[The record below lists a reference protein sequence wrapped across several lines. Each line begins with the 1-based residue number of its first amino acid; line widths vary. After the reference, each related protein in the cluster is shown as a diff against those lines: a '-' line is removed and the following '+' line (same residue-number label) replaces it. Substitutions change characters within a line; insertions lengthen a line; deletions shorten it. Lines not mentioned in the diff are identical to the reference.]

1 MMKPEMGERVE
12 QYGEDLPQRTIS
24 PRLVGI
30 VSVVVVCLLGL
41 IAARTGVGGGAPG
54 TPPTVLRSSAAGL
67 VIITPGERTRRIAIS
82 TPVAGVRNRVT
93 SGQAGYRYPDDGSVV
108 AINGITAT
116 AQLRPVRV
124 GARSRVH
131 IGSIRLLGERVVLRN
146 VRFEATS
153 AVTHARAG
161 GAVTFDRSTELVVDG
176 TPRALHPNMQI
187 PVAGVGVVS
196 VNEQAVVAQAPR
208 GDRQSGPRHRI
219 VGAVAHLRV
228 MRPVAGLAAGTD
240 IVIGRVE
247 AGVRVGRVRPVPH
260 ATYRK
265 PAAPTRRTP
274 VRDTPNPLTLHAGT
288 PKPGAHSLPRKA
300 TSVRAAAAAP
310 SGSLQRYVFPVLG
323 STNFTDTWGAP
334 RASTGIP
341 HQGTD
346 IFGAEGTPIV
356 AVADGV
362 LDRVGWNTIGG
373 YRFWLFD
380 SYGNSF
386 YFAHLSAYSPLA
398 RDGAQVRAG
407 DVIGFL
413 GHTGDA
419 QFTPPHLHFEV
430 HPNNGDAVNPY
441 RYLLAWQRGRLVAAD
456 GIGLGAAISTLAF
469 ESYSDIS
476 ANSGLDG
483 SVLDSV
489 PNTSARPV
497 ADETRPKPT
506 DASLA
511 DAINGPGIA
520 SGS

>member
-1 MMKPEMGERVE
+1 MRV
-12 QYGEDLPQRTIS
+12 
-24 PRLVGI
+24 VGAATVAI
-30 VSVVVVCLLGL
+30 ICGLGL
-41 IAARTGVGGGAPG
+41 IAAQTGIGGGSPG
-54 TPPTVLRSSAAGL
+54 TPPTVLRSSAIGTM
-67 VIITPGERTRRIAIS
+67 IISPGERTRRIAAAA
-82 TPVAGVRNRVT
+82 PVAGVHNRVT
-93 SGQAGYRYPDDGSVV
+93 NRQAIFRYPVDGSLLT
-108 AINGITAT
+108 ITGLAST
-116 AQLRPVRV
+116 ARLRPVRV
-124 GARSRVH
+124 GADARVR
-131 IGSIRLLGERVVLRN
+131 IGTIRVLGGRVVIRN
-146 VRFEATS
+146 VSFQATS
-153 AVTHARAG
+153 AITHSRAG
-161 GAVTFDRSTELVVDG
+161 GDVSFGPSSTLEVDG
-176 TPRALHPNMQI
+176 RPVPIRSNMQI
-187 PVAGVGVVS
+187 PVAGVGMLS
-196 VNEQAVVAQAPR
+196 VNEQAVIARAPN

-228 MRPVAGLAAGTD
+228 NRAVAGLPAGAE

-247 AGVRVGRVRPVPH
+247 AGVRKGRVRPVPH
-260 ATYRK
+260 ASYRR
-265 PAAPTRRTP
+265 PARPVTPRRT
-274 VRDTPNPLTLHAGT
+274 VSSPNPLRLHTGE
-288 PKPGAHSLPRKA
+288 PKPGSRVLPRKA
-300 TSVRAAAAAP
+300 SSVRAAAAPP

-323 STNFTDTWGAP
+323 ASSFTDSWGAP

-346 IFGAEGTPIV
+346 IFAAEGTPIV

-380 SYGNSF
+380 AYGNSF

-398 RDGAQVRAG
+398 RDGATVRAG

-441 RYLLAWQRGRLVAAD
+441 QYLVAWRHGRLVAATAA
-456 GIGLGAAISTLAF
+456 GLGGAVSSLTLQSF
-469 ESYSDIS
+469 SDIS

-489 PNTSARPV
+489 PNPSARPV

-506 DASLA
+506 DASLS
-511 DAINGPGIA
+511 DAIDGPGITA
-520 SGS
+520 GS